1 MAKRVLVV
9 DDHAA
14 TRALVRAILTAER
27 NEGYEIIEAG
37 SGAAAFGAV
46 DKDGPFDLILLDIE
60 LPDVD
65 GYTICRALRQK
76 GITTP
81 VVFVT
86 SKAEFRHYNLGREA
100 GGDSYVV
107 KPINRAA
114 LKSLASLFT
123 NVGRK
128 EPVAKKP

>member
-1 MAKRVLVV
+1 MPKRILVV

-14 TRALVRAILTAER
+14 TRSLIRAILTADR
-27 NEGYEIIEAG
+27 TEGYEIFEAG
-37 SGAAAFGAV
+37 TGAAAFGAV
-46 DKDGPFDLILLDIE
+46 DKDGPFDLILLDVE

-65 GYTICRALRQK
+65 GYTICRALREK
-76 GITTP
+76 GIASP

-86 SKAEFRHYNLGREA
+86 SKTEFRHYNLGRES

-114 LKSLASLFT
+114 LKALVGLFT
-123 NVGRK
+123 SVGRQT
-128 EPVAKKP
+128 PVKKTP